1 MVFKVAKDPSMA
13 PAVIYIDECEKIL
26 AGGGKKKKGDNDG
39 PGRFAKDLI
48 KYADIALLP
57 EDRVIIIGAT
67 SKPWDGALAQFKSLF
82 NKHLFMPKPDY
93 ASRVMIWQRAIMEA
107 LTRGSSEWFGN
118 HPCFQP
124 IGWRDEPPPRPE
136 YVPVELPEDF
146 DISTLAHISEGY
158 TAGSIR
164 KAVKQTLTTRR
175 VERLDKRPLTEKEFI
190 SAMSR
195 CLMLDSDEEKKF
207 RAFTGDVT
215 GLTDAQE
222 KAKKKL
228 NGDDGDDGGKKK
240 KKGGKKKKK

>member
-1 MVFKVAKDPSMA
+1 M
-13 PAVIYIDECEKIL
+13 
-26 AGGGKKKKGDNDG
+26 G
-39 PGRFAKDLI
+39 
-48 KYADIALLP
+48 
-57 EDRVIIIGAT
+57 
-67 SKPWDGALAQFKSLF
+67 
-82 NKHLFMPKPDY
+82 
-93 ASRVMIWQRAIMEA
+93 
-107 LTRGSSEWFGN
+107 
-118 HPCFQP
+118 
-124 IGWRDEPPPRPE
+124 
-136 YVPVELPEDF
+136 
-146 DISTLAHISEGY
+146 
-158 TAGSIR
+158 IR

-240 KKGGKKKKK
+240 KKKKGGGGARGGKKKKKKKKKK